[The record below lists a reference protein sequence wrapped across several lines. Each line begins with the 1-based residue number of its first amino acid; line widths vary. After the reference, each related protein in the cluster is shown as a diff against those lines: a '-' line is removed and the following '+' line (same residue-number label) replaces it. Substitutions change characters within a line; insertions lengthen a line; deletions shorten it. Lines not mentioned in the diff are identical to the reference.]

1 MDKKISCMK
10 LAYWTDIIKKSKSS
24 RMKISEWCA
33 TNQISVRKYYYW
45 HKKVMHDTYD
55 LATKKGLLP
64 APELAVIVPAT
75 QKTPEFTELSLLDKA
90 AFQERTDH
98 SGISIK
104 YNSFTIFVDQGFS
117 ERELAKVLQV
127 MNNVQ

>member
-10 LAYWTDIIKKSKSS
+10 LAYWTDIIRKSKSCG
-24 RMKISEWCA
+24 MKISEWCVA
-33 TNQISVRKYYYW
+33 NQISVRKYYYW

-55 LATKKGLLP
+55 MAAEKGLLP
-64 APELAVIVPAT
+64 APDQTACVPALRRP
-75 QKTPEFTELSLLDKA
+75 PEFAELSFPDKT
-90 AFQERTDH
+90 AFREQADR
-98 SGISIK
+98 SGISIRC
-104 YNSFTIFVDQGFS
+104 NDFTISVDQGFS